1 VGAGEKNASVLAHH
15 YEMAGEADSAAE
27 YHVRAGDQATRL
39 CSYGEAR
46 NQYGA
51 CMSCLAQ
58 LPEDDAVRRRKVD
71 TLLRLIYTTLVADTA
86 EQNFQRA
93 AEARGLLDIIA
104 EKGQLSSEDQVRLAR
119 VHYFYGRIHFYRA
132 ETHKAIEYYRKVLPV
147 GQEAGDDEL
156 IGLPSCLIGTAMLV
170 QGRANQAEPLLA
182 QSKGP
187 VERQGEPFEWFRA
200 VGYHGLSLVLLGRY
214 REGVREFDRII
225 AHAEQFRQ
233 ASLLSPAHI
242 MSGTTYLLAGDWPLA
257 LSYLRKACS
266 YATETGDKVHLNL
279 AYSGVGWANSYLGN
293 HDEARAARN
302 KAQEIAQAMGGRV
315 MLDDWYRAGDA
326 EIAWNAG
333 DHDLALR
340 LAESV
345 VESSAAAGL
354 LLSQGIAE
362 RVWGDALAARGA
374 YQESDAHME
383 RSIGVLE
390 SGGLAIQVARTR
402 LRWALQLQKRGECA
416 RGDALHREACA
427 QFEAYGCEY
436 AYAEAVRSAGESS

>member
-1 VGAGEKNASVLAHH
+1 
-15 YEMAGEADSAAE
+15 
-27 YHVRAGDQATRL
+27 
-39 CSYGEAR
+39 
-46 NQYGA
+46 
-51 CMSCLAQ
+51 
-58 LPEDDAVRRRKVD
+58 
-71 TLLRLIYTTLVADTA
+71 
-86 EQNFQRA
+86 
-93 AEARGLLDIIA
+93 
-104 EKGQLSSEDQVRLAR
+104 
-119 VHYFYGRIHFYRA
+119 
-132 ETHKAIEYYRKVLPV
+132 
-147 GQEAGDDEL
+147 
-156 IGLPSCLIGTAMLV
+156 
-170 QGRANQAEPLLA
+170 
-182 QSKGP
+182 
-187 VERQGEPFEWFRA
+187 
-200 VGYHGLSLVLLGRY
+200 
-214 REGVREFDRII
+214 
-225 AHAEQFRQ
+225 
-233 ASLLSPAHI
+233 